1 MSNEK
6 EVIIDKPIVFNGVY
20 GDGYV
25 TDNISTL
32 LDWVVNTTKSAEM
45 QIVTPND
52 GTYNV
57 YFHYNIEKST
67 GKYCID
73 GSSEFQIE
81 ILFDIIKEY
90 STNGVPYTDWML
102 IDSDKES
109 GNTLDEAI
117 EWFTSSFLQTD
128 SFKIL
133 KKIM

>member
-6 EVIIDKPIVFNGVY
+6 EVMIDKPMAFNGVY

-25 TDNISTL
+25 TDNLSTL

-57 YFHYNIEKST
+57 YFRYNIEKSV

-81 ILFDIIKEY
+81 ILFDIIKED
-90 STNGVPYTDWML
+90 STNGVHYTDWIL
-102 IDSDKES
+102 IDSDNES
-109 GNTLDEAI
+109 GNTLDDAV
-117 EWFTSSFLQTD
+117 EWFTSSFLQAD